1 MTPSRLDV
9 RDGWPRPATAGWF
22 RRGSLRAAVANLAL
36 ACGLAGL
43 LAAAPSAPAKSDGA
57 SAGGTA
63 YADTGKGSDGKGSDG
78 KGNRGRQIDNGG
90 GSDGDWVFPFRAGVA
105 MTPSSWRA
113 DQGQDIFAKG
123 SACGPRAE
131 LLAVADGTIVRE
143 GIPGFGPAAPVLR
156 VARGAYAGRYVYYG
170 HAMPA
175 LVPVGAHVRAGDPIA
190 QVGCGRVGI
199 SSGPHVEL
207 GMSAPGGGTCC
218 PGWGETSGLVRRLL
232 VAAYR

>member
-1 MTPSRLDV
+1 MTRSRVDV
-9 RDGWPRPATAGWF
+9 REALPQAAIILRF
-22 RRGSLRAAVANLAL
+22 RRSLRCAVAAL
-36 ACGLAGL
+36 AVAGGVASL
-43 LAAAPSAPAKSDGA
+43 LVPPPALAKSDGD

-63 YADTGKGSDGKGSDG
+63 YTGQRSNGR
-78 KGNRGRQIDNGG
+78 RGGGGGQIDDGAGSGG
-90 GSDGDWVFPFRAGVA
+90 AWVFPFRLGVA
-105 MTPSSWRA
+105 MPPSTWRP

-131 LLAVADGTIVRE
+131 LLAVADGKIVRE

-156 VARGAYAGRYVYYG
+156 IERGAYAGRYVYYG
-170 HAMPA
+170 HALPA
-175 LVPVGAHVRAGDPIA
+175 LVAVGARVRAGQPIA

-207 GMSAPGGGTCC
+207 GLSAPGGGTCC
-218 PGWGETSGLVRRLL
+218 PRWGETAGLVRQLL

>member
-9 RDGWPRPATAGWF
+9 RDGRQGAATAG
-22 RRGSLRAAVANLAL
+22 RSHRASLCGAIAALAL
-36 ACGLAGL
+36 ACGLGGL
-43 LAAAPSAPAKSDGA
+43 LAAPPAALAKSDGA

-63 YADTGKGSDGKGSDG
+63 YADTGKDGNGRRGGQGRRIDDGDGS
-78 KGNRGRQIDNGG
+78 GR
-90 GSDGDWVFPFRAGVA
+90 DWVFPFRPGVA
-105 MTPSSWRA
+105 MAASTWRA

-123 SACGPRAE
+123 SACGSRAE

-156 VARGAYAGRYVYYG
+156 IERGTYAGRYVYYG
-170 HAMPA
+170 HALPA
-175 LVPVGAHVRAGDPIA
+175 LFPVGAHVRAGDPIA

-207 GMSAPGGGTCC
+207 GLSAPGGGTCC
-218 PGWGETSGLVRRLL
+218 PRWGQTSGLVRQLL
-232 VAAYR
+232 VAVYR